1 MDNETSPPAPAEPS
15 DCLAP
20 EVGRLVFDY
29 VNGLLPEEEGSD
41 FEEHLLRCDWC
52 YRTTAALDW
61 AHETL
66 RGKSGKAKLTETA
79 RAAAFGIGTS
89 NHTNRAEM
97 APPQGSS
104 PAFYFVVGGLSVLGL
119 VALGVFGFNKISKLR
134 HSLQTRR
141 EAVPS

>member
-1 MDNETSPPAPAEPS
+1 MHNETAPPAPAEPS

-29 VNGLLPEEEGSD
+29 VNGMLPEEEGSD
-41 FEEHLLRCDWC
+41 FEEHLLGCDTC
-52 YRTTAALDW
+52 YRMTAALDW

-66 RGKSGKAKLTETA
+66 RGKSGQAKLTNTA
-79 RAAAFGIGTS
+79 HAAAFGGDPS

-97 APPQGSS
+97 GAPQGSS

-119 VALGVFGFNKISKLR
+119 VAVGVFGFNKISKLR
-134 HSLQTRR
+134 HSLQTRG
-141 EAVPS
+141 EAAPS

>member
-1 MDNETSPPAPAEPS
+1 MRDETSPPAPAELS

-29 VNGLLPEEEGSD
+29 VNGMLPEEEEAN
-41 FEEHLLRCDWC
+41 FEEHLFCCDTC
-52 YRTTAALDW
+52 YRMTAALDW

-66 RGKSGKAKLTETA
+66 RSKSGKAKVTKTA
-79 RAAAFGIGTS
+79 RAAVFGSDPS
-89 NHTNRAEM
+89 NHTNRAETG
-97 APPQGSS
+97 APQGSS
-104 PAFYFVVGGLSVLGL
+104 PAFYLLIGGLSVLSL

-141 EAVPS
+141 EAAPS